1 MQALKVLPPYS
12 IVHKQDWFTVEPY
25 RSRPDSGDGGF
36 LSRSFERHFNER
48 PRLNHVCY
56 LFLTKT
62 TRERSRRCS
71 DFSTLCRGRI
81 VPEEIDGDT
90 VGRFA
95 DAVEQ
100 FALIAGDSGLIRFYR
115 LSDGDIIG
123 TRQWAGILDR
133 YFALTQHSAGT
144 ALPHLEDIRIEPDGM
159 RIGTKVLCVHT
170 LSDLDDLPGHVYA
183 SSRYDRLSTERSEC
197 RLSFAAPVGVM
208 LPYEHIYNQ
217 YIFLDDGTQ
226 TLRRMEKTARNMQA
240 LSRYSRSN
248 AINKEWLDD
257 YLNEAHSFG
266 LSPVRVHCNVMAWA
280 EDETHLKRLRDD
292 VGARLAQ
299 MECTPRHNTV
309 DVPTLFWGAIPG
321 GEGEFPF
328 EETFYSFAPQALC
341 FFSGESCARDS
352 LSPYGIELTDRLS
365 GCPIVVDIND
375 EPMRRGIITNY
386 NKFIL
391 GPSGSGKSFFVNHL
405 ARQYWE
411 QGSHCVIIDAGNS
424 YEGLC
429 RLINRRTGGRD
440 GIYYTY
446 SDEQPISFNPFYSE
460 SGVFDIEKRENIK
473 TLLMT
478 LWKREDEP
486 PARAEEVAL
495 SGAVNMF
502 LEAMRKDERIFP
514 SFDSFYEF
522 VDTDYRTA
530 LKRKKFRKQDFD
542 IDGFLNILSP
552 YHRGGEYDYLLN
564 SDSRLDLLDK
574 RFIVFEIDA
583 IRDHA
588 ILFPIVTIVIMDAFI
603 GKMRRLKG
611 VRKVLFIEEAWKAL
625 MKNGMADYVKF
636 LYKTVRK
643 YYGECITIT
652 QEIDDL
658 VSSPIVKES
667 IVINSDC
674 KILLDQRKYINKFDG
689 IQSLLGLTD
698 KERDQILSINLDNDP
713 ARHYKEV

>member
-1 MQALKVLPPYS
+1 
-12 IVHKQDWFTVEPY
+12 
-25 RSRPDSGDGGF
+25 
-36 LSRSFERHFNER
+36 
-48 PRLNHVCY
+48 
-56 LFLTKT
+56 
-62 TRERSRRCS
+62 
-71 DFSTLCRGRI
+71 
-81 VPEEIDGDT
+81 
-90 VGRFA
+90 
-95 DAVEQ
+95 
-100 FALIAGDSGLIRFYR
+100 
-115 LSDGDIIG
+115 
-123 TRQWAGILDR
+123 
-133 YFALTQHSAGT
+133 
-144 ALPHLEDIRIEPDGM
+144 
-159 RIGTKVLCVHT
+159 
-170 LSDLDDLPGHVYA
+170 
-183 SSRYDRLSTERSEC
+183 
-197 RLSFAAPVGVM
+197 
-208 LPYEHIYNQ
+208 
-217 YIFLDDGTQ
+217 
-226 TLRRMEKTARNMQA
+226 
-240 LSRYSRSN
+240 
-248 AINKEWLDD
+248 
-257 YLNEAHSFG
+257 
-266 LSPVRVHCNVMAWA
+266 
-280 EDETHLKRLRDD
+280 
-292 VGARLAQ
+292 
-299 MECTPRHNTV
+299 
-309 DVPTLFWGAIPG
+309 
-321 GEGEFPF
+321 
-328 EETFYSFAPQALC
+328 
-341 FFSGESCARDS
+341 
-352 LSPYGIELTDRLS
+352 
-365 GCPIVVDIND
+365 
-375 EPMRRGIITNY
+375 
-386 NKFIL
+386 
-391 GPSGSGKSFFVNHL
+391 
-405 ARQYWE
+405 
-411 QGSHCVIIDAGNS
+411 
-424 YEGLC
+424 
-429 RLINRRTGGRD
+429 
-440 GIYYTY
+440 
-446 SDEQPISFNPFYSE
+446 
-460 SGVFDIEKRENIK
+460 
-473 TLLMT
+473 MT

-502 LEAMRKDERIFP
+502 LEAMRKDERILP

-564 SDSRLDLLDK
+564 NDSRLDLLDK

-713 ARHYKEV
+713 ARHYKEVWIGLGGTRSAVYATEVSEEEYLCYTTSETEKMEVMREAERVGGDMELALRRLAECSREKHAPDARK